1 MFKLRII
8 ALFLLAASSFVN
20 ASPELL
26 LPTEAVNEQFE
37 LIETVE
43 VTGDINDSLQRL
55 VDSSLAG
62 KTNEFYVIKDIS
74 EDISKDTLTVVI
86 GLYRQPSNS
95 LSTAMNLI

>member
-8 ALFLLAASSFVN
+8 ALFLLATSSFAN

-26 LPTEAVNEQFE
+26 LSTEAVSDQFE

-43 VTGDINDSLQRL
+43 ITGDINDSLQRL
-55 VDSSLAG
+55 VDASLAG
-62 KTNEFYVIKDIS
+62 NTSDFYVIKDLS